1 MWTRG
6 LGELYIW
13 PPGCTDDEVAP
24 LYIGPDHIEG
34 TVLKS
39 KRDMGQQDITV
50 SAIRAALVGLEGH
63 GDANDQLIYKEY
75 RISTEIP
82 TSNSEGICHSLVRNK
97 CDNEGQALYELNI
110 RDCKFVPTLLG
121 TYHHI
126 DKTSLV
132 KTDGL
137 IMTRVPGLTLGDCY
151 NRMCPE
157 EQAMVK
163 QAFAVALEA
172 VNAHRIDNGSH
183 HLGNI
188 LWNREEHKCYIV
200 DFERACWG
208 EEIEY
213 ESPEKWGL
221 Y

>member
-13 PPGCTDDEVAP
+13 PPGCTDDEVTP
-24 LYIGPDHIEG
+24 LYINPDHIEG

-39 KRDMGQQDITV
+39 KRNMGQQDVTV
-50 SAIRAALVGLEGH
+50 SAIRAALVALDGH

-75 RISTEIP
+75 RISSEIP
-82 TSNSEGICHSLVRNK
+82 TSNSERICQSLVWNK
-97 CDNEGQALYELNI
+97 CDNEGQALYELNV

-126 DKTSLV
+126 DRTSLV
-132 KTDGL
+132 KTDRL
-137 IMTRVPGLTLGDCY
+137 IMTR
-151 NRMCPE
+151 
-157 EQAMVK
+157 AMVK
-163 QAFAVALEA
+163 KAFAVALEA
-172 VNAHRIDNGSH
+172 VNAHGIDNGSH

-188 LWNREEHKCYIV
+188 LWNREEHKCYVV

-208 EEIEY
+208 EEIKY